1 MSGENYDQEEKM
13 SGENYDQEEEMPEY
27 QEDLSEMTYE
37 DYLTMVDNEDD
48 NEYEYENDLGDI
60 CYENDSF
67 NAGVYIFITPVG
79 RCAIGEEKG

>member
-48 NEYEYENDLGDI
+48 NEYNDLGDI

-67 NAGVYIFITPVG
+67 NAGVYIFITQ
-79 RCAIGEEKG
+79 KGGVL